1 MQATAAAVVVAIF
14 AVFTRF
20 VRVNEWPPQNAN
32 GCIFF
37 QTNSTSAMD
46 LEMYIGGKSIIRST
60 KFQIVTKKQNKNL
73 VQYAKY
79 TRPNF

>member
-32 GCIFF
+32 GCIFSNKQHQCHRF
-37 QTNSTSAMD
+37 GDVYWRKIN
-46 LEMYIGGKSIIRST
+46 YSIN
-60 KFQIVTKKQNKNL
+60 QISNCDQKTEQKKIVEQK
-73 VQYAKY
+73 
-79 TRPNF
+79 PCSIC